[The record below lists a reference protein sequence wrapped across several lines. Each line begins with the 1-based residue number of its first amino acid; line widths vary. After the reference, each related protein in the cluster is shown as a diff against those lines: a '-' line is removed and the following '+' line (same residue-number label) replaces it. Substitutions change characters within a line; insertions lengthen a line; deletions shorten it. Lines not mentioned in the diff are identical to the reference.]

1 VGEDPSLTQP
11 GGLRALVIDD
21 ERAPR
26 SLLVDLLTLLGG
38 VGTVDVAPSG
48 EAGLA
53 LFDRNPYDL
62 VLTDFRLPGLTG
74 PEVVEALR
82 RRDPAVRIVMLVGP
96 ATDEDVIGMLHRGVT
111 ILTKPVF
118 IDRFRAVIGQILHG
132 ETSEQLHPAD
142 RP

>member
-1 VGEDPSLTQP
+1 MTQT

-74 PEVVEALR
+74 TEVVEALR

-96 ATDEDVIGMLHRGVT
+96 GTDQDVKWMLDRGVT

-118 IDRFRAVIGQILHG
+118 IDRFRAVVGQVLHG
-132 ETSEQLHPAD
+132 GTSEQLHPAD

>member
-1 VGEDPSLTQP
+1 VREDPSITEP
-11 GGLRALVIDD
+11 RSLRALVIDD

-38 VGTVDVAPSG
+38 VETVDVAPSG

-62 VLTDFRLPGLTG
+62 VLTDFRLPGLPG
-74 PEVVEALR
+74 SEVVEALR

-96 ATDEDVIGMLHRGVT
+96 APDQDVTGLLDRGVT

-118 IDRFRAVIGQILHG
+118 IDRFRAVIGQVLHG
-132 ETSEQLHPAD
+132 ETSGQLHPAD

>member
-1 VGEDPSLTQP
+1 VGEDASLTQP

-96 ATDEDVIGMLHRGVT
+96 ATDEDVIGMLDRGVT

>member
-1 VGEDPSLTQP
+1 MTQT

-74 PEVVEALR
+74 TEVVEALR

-96 ATDEDVIGMLHRGVT
+96 GTDQDVKWMLDRGVT

-118 IDRFRAVIGQILHG
+118 IDRFRAVVGQVLHG